1 MDGLSLKAF
10 CLGDL
15 FNNCYLIFHDKSKK
29 GFIIDSP
36 APTNEIKDFI
46 RSQSLEIDFIA
57 LTHAHFDHISGLE
70 SYCLPFYLHKEDFPL
85 LKDPQLNG
93 SAFFTSPVVIENEP
107 RLYKDN
113 EPLYFQS
120 YPIEIIHTPGH
131 TPGSVSLKLGK
142 WLFSGDTLFSG
153 SVGRVDLPGGS
164 FIDLQNSIRKKLFTL
179 PKKIIVHPG
188 HGPDTTIGREKNSN
202 PFINI
207 G

>member
-57 LTHAHFDHISGLE
+57 LTHAHFDHIGGLK
-70 SYCLPFYLHKEDFPL
+70 SYSLPFYLHKEDFPL

-93 SAFFTSPVVIENEP
+93 SVFFTSPVVIENEP

-142 WLFSGDTLFSG
+142 WLFSGDTLFFDSIGRTDIPLASQDLIIKSIKEKLLVLPSG
-153 SVGRVDLPGGS
+153 MVVY
-164 FIDLQNSIRKKLFTL
+164 
-179 PKKIIVHPG
+179 PG
-188 HGPDTTIGREKNSN
+188 HGQSTTIGREKEHNS
-202 PFINI
+202 FL

>member
-1 MDGLSLKAF
+1 MDGLSLKNF

-57 LTHAHFDHISGLE
+57 LTHAHFDHIGGLK
-70 SYCLPFYLHKEDFPL
+70 SYSLPFYLHREDFPL

-113 EPLYFQS
+113 EPLYFQN

-131 TPGSVSLKLGK
+131 TPGSVSLKLNN
-142 WLFSGDTLFSG
+142 WLFSGDTLFSD
-153 SVGRVDLPGGS
+153 SIGRTDIPLASQDL
-164 FIDLQNSIRKKLFTL
+164 IIKSIKEKLLVL
-179 PKKIIVHPG
+179 PSGMVVYPG
-188 HGPDTTIGREKNSN
+188 HGQSTTIGREKEHNS
-202 PFINI
+202 FL